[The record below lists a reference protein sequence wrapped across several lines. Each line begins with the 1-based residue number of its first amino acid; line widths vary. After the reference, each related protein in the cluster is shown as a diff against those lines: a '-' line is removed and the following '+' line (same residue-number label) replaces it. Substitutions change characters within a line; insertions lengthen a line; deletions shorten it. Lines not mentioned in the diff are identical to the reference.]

1 MLGYLGLL
9 LVAVLVAPVA
19 LAPVYRPADRLV
31 TRVALFAF
39 GGWVAEYGRR
49 RSRRRRLL
57 QSVHVAETY
66 RMFAAKTLL
75 YAGLA
80 ALVGSVLGVYV
91 VAGVLAVLKISPA
104 TIEATLPAELHF
116 LSNLLVFPNL
126 SIGQLFVLLLA
137 SSATVGVLSG
147 ATTYWSRWQNLS
159 YRANARE
166 RKIDESISRTVAFIY
181 ALSRSGMA
189 FPEIMRTLARNR
201 SVYGEAAEEVAVA
214 VKAMDYT
221 GLDMLSAIERLAH
234 QTPSEKFGEFA
245 DNLANVLQSGQSISM
260 YLDDQYERYQED
272 AEAQQESFLEL
283 LATLAEG
290 YVTLFVVA
298 PLLFITILV
307 IMGLMALGDTLPLLQ
322 LITYVAIPLA
332 NVGFI
337 IYLDSITESVRA
349 TREDRDVDLT
359 AAIENIRRTEDP
371 TSDRVGVQ
379 RPDPEATPIEAD
391 GDAAASARSDGG
403 MNDDAGQIR
412 DDSGGGNDDAGT
424 TMNTAGATTNG
435 AGATKRDA
443 GTTTNGAENFERL
456 DAFEN
461 VRWLRETVT
470 NPVRTLRNRPTILL
484 YMTVPVALLSIFL
497 RAWPSLTAGTLTL
510 EGLDDL
516 VIQAGLFVVGT
527 FAVAQELH
535 RRRIAAIEAAIPDFL
550 DRLASVNEAG
560 MSVIES
566 LGRVN
571 SGDLGALDVEV
582 EKLWT
587 DIQWGVD
594 AETALY
600 RLEDRLD
607 TPTVTRVVTLLA
619 NAMHASGD
627 LARVLRIAA
636 DEAQDNRRLKRK
648 RRQEMLTYVVII
660 YLSFI
665 VFLVIVGSLNSILIP
680 NLPTGGTAP
689 SGEAA
694 RQIGASGPLSGIS
707 DVDVGAYSL
716 LFFHASLV
724 QALFSG
730 LLAGQMGEG
739 SIKNGAKHA
748 TVLLA
753 IAYAFFLLAP

>member
-9 LVAVLVAPVA
+9 LVAALLAPVA
-19 LAPVYRPADRLV
+19 LAPVSRRADRLV
-31 TRVALFAF
+31 THVALTLF

-49 RSRRRRLL
+49 RSRRRKLL
-57 QSVHVAETY
+57 RAVHVAETY

-80 ALVGSVLGVYV
+80 AVVGSILGVYL
-91 VAGVLAVLKISPA
+91 VAGVLALLQISPE
-104 TIEATLPAELHF
+104 TIQTTLPPRLHF
-116 LSNLLVFPNL
+116 LADLLVFPDL
-126 SIGQLFVLLLA
+126 SLGELFALLLA
-137 SSATVGVLSG
+137 SSATLGVLSG
-147 ATTYWSRWQNLS
+147 GLTYWFRWENLS

-166 RKIDESISRTVAFIY
+166 RKIDESIARTVAFVY

-189 FPEIMRTLARNR
+189 FPEIMRTLGRNR
-201 SVYGEAAEEVAVA
+201 EVYGEAAEEVAVA

-221 GLDMLSAIERLAH
+221 GLDMLSAIERLADR
-234 QTPSEKFGEFA
+234 TPSEKFGEFA
-245 DNLANVLQSGQSISM
+245 DNLANVLQSGRSISA

-290 YVTLFVVA
+290 YVTVFVVA

-322 LITYVAIPLA
+322 VIVYFAIPLA
-332 NVGFI
+332 NVGFV
-337 IYLDSITESVRA
+337 IYLDSLTESLRA
-349 TREDRDVDLT
+349 TREDRDVDLS
-359 AAIENIRRTEDP
+359 APLANVRRTDDP
-371 TSDRVGVQ
+371 TAERAGVE
-379 RPDPEATPIEAD
+379 RPDAEATPV
-391 GDAAASARSDGG
+391 GVGSAAGPPRSDSTVASGRPDGG
-403 MNDDAGQIR
+403 TPTG
-412 DDSGGGNDDAGT
+412 
-424 TMNTAGATTNG
+424 G
-435 AGATKRDA
+435 AGADA
-443 GTTTNGAENFERL
+443 RAESAAAVNFERL

-461 VRWLRETVT
+461 VRWLRKTLA
-470 NPVRTLRNRPTILL
+470 NPVRTLRDRPTILL
-484 YMTVPVALLSIFL
+484 YLTVPVALLSILL
-497 RAWPSLTAGTLTL
+497 RAWPYLVEGTLTL
-510 EGLDDL
+510 QVVDDF
-516 VIQAGLFVVGT
+516 VVQAALFVVGT
-527 FAVAQELH
+527 FAIAQEFH
-535 RRRIAAIEAAIPDFL
+535 RRRIAAIEAAVPDFL

-571 SGDLGALDVEV
+571 SGDLGALDAEV

-587 DIQWGVD
+587 DVQWGVD

-619 NAMHASGD
+619 NATHASGD

-648 RRQEMLTYVVII
+648 RKQEMLTYVVII
-660 YLSFI
+660 YLSFV
-665 VFLVIVGSLNSILIP
+665 VFLVIVGALNSILIP
-680 NLPTGGTAP
+680 NLPTGASAP
-689 SGEAA
+689 AGDSAS
-694 RQIGASGPLSGIS
+694 QIGATGPLSGIA
-707 DVDVGAYSL
+707 DVNVEGYSL

-748 TVLLA
+748 TILLT